1 MRLYAV
7 AGICLLLVWA
17 AVCGPAAVYGPNPGG
32 SRPAKPGPVF
42 GVGRFLDLRRENNST
57 IELPGQPEESKL
69 INETDIGPFV
79 ASALTSALANSGR
92 PVVQFDDVPPDTV
105 NYIATGKVLELTR
118 QGITLQLH
126 VTHGG
131 MVLLDRRYTGEIRG
145 LDNPNARLT
154 QDQIMRILT
163 QAYQDLMR
171 RVLHDIQRVAR

>member
-17 AVCGPAAVYGPNPGG
+17 A
-32 SRPAKPGPVF
+32 
-42 GVGRFLDLRRENNST
+42 ENNST

>member
-1 MRLYAV
+1 MRLYAI
-7 AGICLLLVWA
+7 AGICLLAAWA
-17 AVCGPAAVYGPNPGG
+17 VVCGPAAVYGPNPGA

-57 IELPGQPEESKL
+57 IELPGRPEESKL

-92 PVVQFDDVPPDTV
+92 PTVQFDDVPPDTV
-105 NYIATGKVLELTR
+105 NYTAAGRILELTR
-118 QGITLQLH
+118 QGITLQLQ
-126 VTHGG
+126 VTEGG
-131 MVLLDRRYTGEIRG
+131 RVRLDHRYTGKIRG

-163 QAYQDLMR
+163 QTYQDLMK